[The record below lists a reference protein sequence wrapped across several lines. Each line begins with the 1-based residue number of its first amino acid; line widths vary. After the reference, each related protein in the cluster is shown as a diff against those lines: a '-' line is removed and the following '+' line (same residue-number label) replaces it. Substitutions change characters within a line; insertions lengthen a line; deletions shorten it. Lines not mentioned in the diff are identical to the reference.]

1 MAAPLLCVE
10 EWTATPLEDPQN
22 SSSLPLGALPPLGAL
37 LPLGAVRVPLATC
50 SLSSICQ
57 RDISESTCVD

>member
-22 SSSLPLGALPPLGAL
+22 SSSLPLGALPPLGA
-37 LPLGAVRVPLATC
+37 VRVPLATC